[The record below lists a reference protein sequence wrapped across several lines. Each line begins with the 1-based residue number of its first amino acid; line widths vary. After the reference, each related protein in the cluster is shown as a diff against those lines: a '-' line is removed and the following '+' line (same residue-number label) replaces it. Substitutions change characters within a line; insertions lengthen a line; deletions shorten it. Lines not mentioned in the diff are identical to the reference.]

1 MNYLQT
7 QFEHPMD
14 KWVRPERMP
23 HIWCPG
29 CGLGIVLS
37 SLAKAL
43 ERTGVDRKNVCVVS
57 GIGCAGR
64 MAGYIRVDSFHTL
77 HGRAIPF
84 AIGLKVTKPER
95 KVIVVS
101 GDGDLFAIGGNHI
114 IHAARRNIE
123 ITVICVNNFN
133 YGMTGGQ
140 MGPTTPEMARA
151 TTSPYGNIEPPF
163 NLPYICASAGAVY
176 VARWT
181 ALHVRRMIESFSEA
195 IMKNG
200 FSFVE
205 VLSPCPIAFGRRNQM
220 REGIDMMEYFREHS
234 VIKNYIDPKEA
245 PIVLGE
251 KIVVGKFVDIE
262 GKEGYTQRL
271 KRLFEIARRQAKSV
285 KD

>member
-1 MNYLQT
+1 MT
-7 QFEHPMD
+7 QLITEIVHPMD

-29 CGLGIVLS
+29 CGLGIILTALV
-37 SLAKAL
+37 KAL
-43 ERTGVDRKNVCVVS
+43 EKIGIDKRKVCVVS

-64 MAGYIRVDSFHTL
+64 IAGYIRVDSFHTL

-84 AIGLKVTKPER
+84 AIGLKLTNPER
-95 KVIVVS
+95 KVIVIS

-140 MGPTTPEMARA
+140 VGPTTPELAKA
-151 TTSPYGNIEPPF
+151 TTAPYGNIEPPF
-163 NLPYICASAGAVY
+163 NLPYLCASAGAVY

-181 ALHVRRMIESFSEA
+181 TLHVRRMIESFVEA
-195 IMKNG
+195 INKNG

-205 VLSPCPIAFGRRNQM
+205 VLSPCPVAFGRRNQM
-220 REGIDMMEYFREHS
+220 REGLDMMIYFKEHS
-234 VIKNYIDPKEA
+234 EIRNFIDPKEA
-245 PIVLGE
+245 PIILGE
-251 KIVVGKFVDIE
+251 KIIVGKFVDIE
-262 GKEGYTQRL
+262 GKKGFTERMKELIKMARGRAL
-271 KRLFEIARRQAKSV
+271 KIG
-285 KD
+285 